1 VANLHADVALSLQC
15 FNTFTYAPHTLL
27 TSHSHSTL
35 TKYSTTTTME
45 KSPKSDLAVKL
56 TDLLKEL
63 DGDGEL
69 TEFTVKEELIEEVMQ
84 ELYKEITCTTSTATA
99 SNISST
105 SVPANFPSQSP
116 LMPVVAVSDGAK
128 SESCGASVSDS
139 MSTVMAGIEFVR
151 PTGTG
156 KKKLGSQ
163 EIKIG
168 FEFDHGMMMNG
179 CDGGNFDDD
188 EWLARVLGW
197 DPQEELDDQCIISFE
212 GC

>member
-1 VANLHADVALSLQC
+1 MEESPKSSL
-15 FNTFTYAPHTLL
+15 
-27 TSHSHSTL
+27 
-35 TKYSTTTTME
+35 
-45 KSPKSDLAVKL
+45 KSDLAVKL

-63 DGDGEL
+63 DGDGDGEL

-84 ELYKEITCTTSTATA
+84 ELYKEITCTTTSTTA
-99 SNISST
+99 SNMST
-105 SVPANFPSQSP
+105 TLVPANFPAQSP
-116 LMPVVAVSDGAK
+116 LMPVAAVSDGGK
-128 SESCGASVSDS
+128 SESCGASVSDTT
-139 MSTVMAGIEFVR
+139 STVMAGIEFVG

-156 KKKLGSQ
+156 KKKFGSQ

-168 FEFDHGMMMNG
+168 FEFDHGLMMNG

-197 DPQEELDDQCIISFE
+197 DPQELDDQSIISFE

>member
-1 VANLHADVALSLQC
+1 MEESPKSSL
-15 FNTFTYAPHTLL
+15 
-27 TSHSHSTL
+27 
-35 TKYSTTTTME
+35 
-45 KSPKSDLAVKL
+45 KSDLAVKL

-84 ELYKEITCTTSTATA
+84 EFYKEITSTATSTTA
-99 SNISST
+99 SNISTT

-116 LMPVVAVSDGAK
+116 LMPVVAVSDGGK

-139 MSTVMAGIEFVR
+139 TSTVMAGIEIVG

-156 KKKLGSQ
+156 KKKFGSQ

-179 CDGGNFDDD
+179 CDGGDFDDD

-197 DPQEELDDQCIISFE
+197 DPQELDDQCIISFE

>member
-1 VANLHADVALSLQC
+1 MEESPKSSL
-15 FNTFTYAPHTLL
+15 
-27 TSHSHSTL
+27 
-35 TKYSTTTTME
+35 
-45 KSPKSDLAVKL
+45 KSDLAVQL

-84 ELYKEITCTTSTATA
+84 ELYKEITSTATSTTA
-99 SNISST
+99 SNISTT

-116 LMPVVAVSDGAK
+116 LVPVVAVSDGCK

-139 MSTVMAGIEFVR
+139 TTTVMAGIEFVG

-156 KKKLGSQ
+156 KEKFGSSQSQ
-163 EIKIG
+163 EKKIG
-168 FEFDHGMMMNG
+168 FEFDHGMMING
-179 CDGGNFDDD
+179 CDGGDFDDD

-197 DPQEELDDQCIISFE
+197 DTQEQLDQCII
-212 GC
+212 